1 MWTYEDNDTLIEN
14 IIVRA
19 KYKDG
24 VHKNNTLLPVNG
36 YMIHFKN
43 QETQDEEGNSI
54 EPSYSSQVIL
64 PIASSIYDYEAVK
77 ID

>member
-1 MWTYEDNDTLIEN
+1 
-14 IIVRA
+14 
-19 KYKDG
+19 
-24 VHKNNTLLPVNG
+24 
-36 YMIHFKN
+36 MIHFKN